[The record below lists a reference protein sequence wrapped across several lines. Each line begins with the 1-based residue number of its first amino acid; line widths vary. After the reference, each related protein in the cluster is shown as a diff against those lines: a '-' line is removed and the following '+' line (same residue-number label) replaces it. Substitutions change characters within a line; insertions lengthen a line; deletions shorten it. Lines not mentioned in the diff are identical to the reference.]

1 MNLWKTGDSVPVEQ
15 PTHTRLISAPSSPI
29 LDVLRGTFMS
39 HNLEHK
45 YYVYVYYD
53 MEMNPYYIGK
63 GCGTR
68 ITDCHGSVIVPEKK
82 YRKKIKENLSEEE
95 SFVIESQLI
104 RHFGRK
110 VDGGILENIMPGV
123 FDEEDVE
130 NFYHQKKLYD
140 EWKEIGSI
148 YNVTS
153 RPEYNVQE
161 RDLFIDVNIKPKNLE
176 EIVGRGLNFSV
187 SLAVASKATA
197 PHL

>member
-1 MNLWKTGDSVPVEQ
+1 MIEEDCFLTDGFFD
-15 PTHTRLISAPSSPI
+15 
-29 LDVLRGTFMS
+29 
-39 HNLEHK
+39 EHK

-53 MEMNPYYIGK
+53 NDMVPYYIGK

-68 ITDCHGSVIVPEKK
+68 ITDCHGSLIVPEKK

-140 EWKEIGSI
+140 EWKEKSDQYFSSLISESNAEWESELDKLRHIKHNYPEEWDRI
-148 YNVTS
+148 YLAYCSDYYDEDRNEQVETILN
-153 RPEYNVQE
+153 E
-161 RDLFIDVNIKPKNLE
+161 DKNQPAIS
-176 EIVGRGLNFSV
+176 EIRR
-187 SLAVASKATA
+187 
-197 PHL
+197 